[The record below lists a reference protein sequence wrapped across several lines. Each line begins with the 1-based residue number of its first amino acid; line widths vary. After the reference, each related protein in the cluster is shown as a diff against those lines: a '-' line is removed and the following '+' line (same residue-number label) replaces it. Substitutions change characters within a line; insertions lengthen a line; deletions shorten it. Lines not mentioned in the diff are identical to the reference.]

1 MKLSSTVSR
10 MGLGSD
16 YKTINVAH
24 GIKDEDGTNINKVRI
39 GHWLPE
45 DDGLIV
51 HRSDRVTGS
60 IEEWL
65 QKLIASIA
73 RQQKAQVLVMGQK

>member
-1 MKLSSTVSR
+1 
-10 MGLGSD
+10 MGLGSA

-24 GIKDEDGTNINKVRI
+24 GIKSEDGTNIDKVCI

-51 HRSDRVTGS
+51 HRSDRVAGS

-65 QKLIASIA
+65 QQLIA
-73 RQQKAQVLVMGQK
+73 QVEGSTEQPRGVRRAVVIILKKDI

>member
-24 GIKDEDGTNINKVRI
+24 GIKDEDGTNIDKVCVGDR
-39 GHWLPE
+39 LPE

-65 QKLIASIA
+65 QQLIASIA
-73 RQQKAQVLVMGQK
+73 RQQNAQVLVMGQK

>member
-16 YKTINVAH
+16 YKTINVAN

-39 GHWLPE
+39 GDWLPE

-60 IEEWL
+60 IEEWF
-65 QKLIASIA
+65 QQMIASIA